1 MKNTLEYLLA
11 IANYDAPELQRSIFE
26 ERANVD
32 FAYLLD
38 NRYLVENGRF
48 GSSVFEMGEPVRVFR
63 NPYDGKFYYDD
74 CGTLEEVAAERLMLF
89 DVDYTPLA
97 RLLGETYRCDAEP
110 EEIVRNSLWYLGVPE
125 AGGAEVYLARNIGT
139 NEAVQT
145 HLADMTADMTV
156 MWMGKRPGRRATDA
170 RLFKL
175 RDFLLWRDGRIEHR
189 QRWPDSINA
198 SADFTQRTMENAML
212 FRGDYWEVWFD
223 GRGPVKLDDTDGC
236 FYIARILAAHG
247 ERLGPLDVAPPDA
260 PPDALSDC
268 DENGERLPLEHPVEI
283 YTREQR
289 REIRS
294 SLQGVKT
301 KENIARAKGRMDEAD
316 ALKDEYKKGLAEYNR
331 TTRPGGGSVY
341 SVDQMNNVKKR
352 IRTARKIVCD
362 KLANSQ
368 KHDRKD
374 LADHWRNF
382 IMVGN
387 DCYYAPDKPREWQ
400 VRTRP

>member
-1 MKNTLEYLLA
+1 MGRTLEYILDCA
-11 IANYDAPELQRSIFE
+11 AYPSPVLQQSLFA
-26 ERANVD
+26 EREDVD
-32 FAYLLD
+32 FAYLLKEGF
-38 NRYLVENGRF
+38 LVENGRLA
-48 GSSVFEMGEPVRVFR
+48 GSVMVYGMPVKVHRDRFT
-63 NPYDGKFYYDD
+63 DQHYYWD
-74 CGTLEEVAAERLMLF
+74 CGEREAVQAETLLEYGLRF
-89 DVDYTPLA
+89 DPLA
-97 RLLGETYRCDAEP
+97 RLLGRTYRCDAKP
-110 EEIVRNSLWYLGVPE
+110 EMLVDNALWYLGVPE
-125 AGGAEVYLARNIGT
+125 AGCAEVYLARNIGT
-139 NEAVQT
+139 DAGVQAHVGKLT
-145 HLADMTADMTV
+145 EEMTV
-156 MWMGKRPGRRATDA
+156 LWMGRRPDRNATDA
-170 RLFKL
+170 ALFRLKDYL
-175 RDFLLWRDGRIEHR
+175 VWKDGLIEHR
-189 QRWPDSINA
+189 QRWPDSINV

-236 FYIARILAAHG
+236 VYIARILAAHG

-260 PPDALSDC
+260 LPDC

-294 SLQGVKT
+294 ALQGVKT

-316 ALKDEYKKGLAEYNR
+316 ALKDEYKRGFAEYNR

-341 SVDQMNNVKKR
+341 SIDQMNNVKKR
-352 IRTARKIVCD
+352 IRTARNIVCD
-362 KLANSQ
+362 KLADSQ

-400 VRTRP
+400 VRMRP